1 MFQFPLVAAL
11 EKMMKKA
18 IFLNASYF
26 VYLTGRDKVF
36 LLTAAFFFF
45 FKYIFRILHGM
56 GPTPS
61 ADLVGSIL
69 GVDGEDNDFQQ
80 QRSTLR
86 KTVTSRN
93 ALHSK
98 PQEESAAKEPPMQ
111 IVWRNVLIFIYLH
124 AAALYGG
131 YLCFTAA
138 KPSTLAWCKF
148 NYITYCL
155 YKQLL
160 INAPPH
166 YSRCSILLVFVWRI
180 RNYGRST

>member
-1 MFQFPLVAAL
+1 
-11 EKMMKKA
+11 
-18 IFLNASYF
+18 
-26 VYLTGRDKVF
+26 
-36 LLTAAFFFF
+36 
-45 FKYIFRILHGM
+45 M

-69 GVDGEDNDFQQ
+69 GVEGEDNDFKQ

-86 KTVTSRN
+86 KAVTSRN

-98 PQEESAAKEPPMQ
+98 PQEDSAAKEPPMQ

-138 KPSTLAWCKF
+138 KPSTLAWCKLKSHLKKKALL
-148 NYITYCL
+148 NYV
-155 YKQLL
+155 
-160 INAPPH
+160 
-166 YSRCSILLVFVWRI
+166 SS
-180 RNYGRST
+180 

>member
-1 MFQFPLVAAL
+1 
-11 EKMMKKA
+11 
-18 IFLNASYF
+18 
-26 VYLTGRDKVF
+26 
-36 LLTAAFFFF
+36 
-45 FKYIFRILHGM
+45 M

-69 GVDGEDNDFQQ
+69 GVEGEDNDFKQ

-86 KTVTSRN
+86 KAVTSRN

-98 PQEESAAKEPPMQ
+98 PQEDSSAKEPPMQ

-138 KPSTLAWCKF
+138 KSSTLAWCELKSHH
-148 NYITYCL
+148 NYCVCTLLSSSHLSLSTVFIIYAYCL
-155 YKQLL
+155 MQRSSCFCLADLELRAGRIDCGLIVVIRQSYRFVSLL
-160 INAPPH
+160 PLH
-166 YSRCSILLVFVWRI
+166 KRLLFR
-180 RNYGRST
+180 